1 MPYEQNN
8 RRKEREENQ
17 EKEGQIIKK
26 ETYMEIYQRNMHT
39 ILKSICNRAGRR
51 LNVIPTNA
59 MPDGWP
65 WWNLK

>member
-17 EKEGQIIKK
+17 EKEGQIKQK
-26 ETYMEIYQRNMHT
+26 TYMEIYQRNMHT
-39 ILKSICNRAGRR
+39 ILKSICNRARRR